1 MYLDLIATLDWAD
14 EDIPIV
20 DWIIEVAGERS
31 GGESSL

>member
-20 DWIIEVAGERS
+20 DWIIAV
-31 GGESSL
+31 GGEVGR